1 MCVRVVVPMTVDTIQ
16 VAWEAFPNGWFN
28 EPGTLARCGARL
40 VRFPRGPAWVLP
52 PMDGNSARIAPADA
66 ASGDPDVQRLKAALS
81 LLPDASDPVTAAM
94 LRDLLCRRVG
104 VDSSRGV
111 TWAPKADGK
120 AHGGWTL
127 STPNIHRVFPAA
139 VIPERDAESSLFR
152 AVEVTNCK
160 CGSKA
165 KSACPQH
172 GDRSAK
178 PWR

>member
-1 MCVRVVVPMTVDTIQ
+1 MVPMTVDTTQ
-16 VAWEAFPNGWFN
+16 VAWEAFPLGWFN

-66 ASGDPDVQRLKAALS
+66 ASGDPDISRLKSALS

-104 VDSSRGV
+104 MDSSRGV

-127 STPNIHRVFPAA
+127 ATPSTQRVFPAA
-139 VIPERDAESSLFR
+139 VIPERDVEASLFR

-172 GDRSAK
+172 GDRAAK